1 MHSEETFLPEPLTPV
16 PPVTVAPAP
25 APAPMRAPT
34 ASNGVDRC
42 RSCGS
47 SDISFDGSW
56 LVCGYCHQR
65 WNTAVLADELKLSE
79 GIENLV
85 GTAVLGG
92 AKDIDTSSLVTVE
105 CTGCGATV
113 TINSENKLQATCHWC
128 RHILSLNHPVDNGA
142 IPDAILPFYITR
154 DDAAA
159 RMAAYVS
166 ARTTYASEEF
176 LRDFATQ
183 PLQAV
188 YLPYLVVDGNVT
200 VRLDGRAWVQRGSY
214 GSSDAGSSEQY
225 KTEVHTVMREADVL
239 VDDLAIEARSTR
251 SKLYAA
257 VSTTNIINAIQP
269 FDVEHAVRF
278 DSHYITEGVAFE
290 RRDIDVAGAMA
301 GAADLFAT
309 LVQGYVN
316 QTLSAFTGGVRWE
329 HEQTSIKGTRWLSM
343 LLPVWLYA
351 FEESTPTG
359 PMMHYIAVNG
369 RTGETEGSVPV
380 DSAAVTQS
388 AKKWGRRAAAVF
400 AAVFG
405 VPFVLAE
412 PVLALTGAQSALATF
427 ATTAVVVIVLG
438 AISFGAFKLT
448 SAWRAKT
455 LVKAQRNPDARLKPE
470 FETKYTPTRLEQS
483 SLCLGTF
490 THGGGPEIRWRND
503 HQPQVRAA
511 DSRVSFGD
519 APVDPCAGTDPLADF
534 AFQEKRGWHLE
545 ADGSPVIGWHMT
557 APPPGNP
564 AARRWDRDTPVLNRM
579 WSRHFDG
586 GNQTN

>member
-1 MHSEETFLPEPLTPV
+1 MDREQ
-16 PPVTVAPAP
+16 AA
-25 APAPMRAPT
+25 
-34 ASNGVDRC
+34 NGVNRC
-42 RSCGS
+42 VSCGS
-47 SDISFDGSW
+47 SDVSFDGTW
-56 LVCGYCHQR
+56 LVCAYCHHR
-65 WNTAVLADELKLSE
+65 WNTAVVADELHLSE

-105 CTGCGATV
+105 CDGCGASIS
-113 TINSENKLQATCHWC
+113 INSEASLSVTCHWC
-128 RHILSLNHPVDNGA
+128 RHVLSLNHPVDNGA

-154 DDAAA
+154 EDAAA

-166 ARTTYASEEF
+166 TRTTFANEDF
-176 LRDFATQ
+176 LRDFAAPT
-183 PLQAV
+183 LQAV
-188 YLPYLVVDGNVT
+188 YLPYLVADGNVT
-200 VRLDGRAWVQRGSY
+200 VRLDGQAWVQRGSSG
-214 GSSDAGSSEQY
+214 GSEAGDQVDY
-225 KTEVHTVMREADVL
+225 TTEVHTVMREADVL

-251 SKLYAA
+251 TKLYAA

-278 DSHYITEGVAFE
+278 NAQYIAEGVAFE
-290 RRDIDVAGAMA
+290 KRDIDMTGAM
-301 GAADLFAT
+301 GPAADLFAT
-309 LVQGYVN
+309 LVRGYVN

-329 HEQTSIKGTRWLSM
+329 HEQTSIKGTRWISV
-343 LLPVWLYA
+343 LLPVWLYS
-351 FEESTPTG
+351 FEESTADG

-369 RTGETEGSVPV
+369 RTGDTEGSVPV
-380 DSAAVTQS
+380 GAAAVAES
-388 AKKWGRRAAAVF
+388 AKKWGRVAAAIF
-400 AAVFG
+400 ATVFG
-405 VPFVLAE
+405 LPFVVVPL
-412 PVLALTGAQSALATF
+412 VLALAGAQSALSSIAI
-427 ATTAVVVIVLG
+427 TTIVILVVG

-483 SLCLGTF
+483 SLYLGKF
-490 THGGGPEIRWRND
+490 THGGGPEIRCRND

-519 APVDPCAGTDPLADF
+519 APVDPCAGTDPVADF

-545 ADGSPVIGWHMT
+545 ADGGPVIGWHMT

-564 AARRWDRDTPVLNRM
+564 AAQGWRDDTPVLNRM
-579 WSRHFDG
+579 WARHFDG
-586 GNQTN
+586 GNQTS